1 MFSCFDRG
9 SHIGFKNGFTLSKLV
24 VEFYFYFKFY
34 ASWNINKSVVFLLRN
49 QRKNLETMKDFEKS
63 V

>member
-9 SHIGFKNGFTLSKLV
+9 SHIGFKNGFTFSKLF
-24 VEFYFYFKFY
+24 VELYFYFKFY
-34 ASWNINKSVVFLLRN
+34 ANGNINKTIMFLLRN
-49 QRKNLETMKDFEKS
+49 QRKNLETMKHFEKS